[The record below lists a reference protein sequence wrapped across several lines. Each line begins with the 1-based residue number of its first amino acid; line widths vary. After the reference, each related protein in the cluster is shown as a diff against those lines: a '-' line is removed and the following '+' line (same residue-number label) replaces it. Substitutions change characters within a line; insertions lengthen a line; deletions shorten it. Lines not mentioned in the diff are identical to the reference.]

1 MPFSGFQG
9 LLPSTLSTLTPPFPL
24 LTRPRFSQAR
34 RKRGRLKVASFLQAG
49 ILAPLLIALGKLLN
63 SSGLTFLMCKR
74 GQRAVRRRECENTGR
89 ADAGYRRALRKR
101 PLALQVHLCL
111 PSAQGCRA
119 LRPGLPCLAPF
130 TCGTASSPRQGL
142 APCHIPLLG
151 SPFCPHLI
159 KLFPHSL
166 PY

>member
-1 MPFSGFQG
+1 M
-9 LLPSTLSTLTPPFPL
+9 
-24 LTRPRFSQAR
+24 
-34 RKRGRLKVASFLQAG
+34 ASFLQAG